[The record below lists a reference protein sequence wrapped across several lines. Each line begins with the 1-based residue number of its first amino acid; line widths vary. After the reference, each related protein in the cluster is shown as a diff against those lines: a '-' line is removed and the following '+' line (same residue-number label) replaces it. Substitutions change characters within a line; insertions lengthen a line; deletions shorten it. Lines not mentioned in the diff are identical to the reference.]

1 MWDVAEDQTA
11 TNPLDIFSPTF
22 QAMFSDSDIDGD
34 WIPDTNIEALYVWLY
49 TNNSTQRSATN
60 YIHQAD
66 GGGFDGTVIRINVNT
81 EGETKSVELYE
92 ELEED
97 VAPLTALVA
106 DKSIDQVSITGM
118 SILIHVL
125 LAELTDSMYQS
136 VIITI
141 VLCFI
146 VLTIVF
152 YYTNRSLVIG
162 AITTVPVL
170 LCMIWIM
177 GSMYFLGIPFSVL
190 TVSVSA
196 LTVGL
201 GITYGIHITHR
212 FLEDL
217 QQFNDVEKASRN
229 TIRHT
234 GSALFGAAV
243 TTMAGFGILV
253 FSLLPPIQQFGG
265 IIALTI
271 LYCFLASVFVLPT
284 FLTIWAKRTMKKG

>member
-1 MWDVAEDQTA
+1 
-11 TNPLDIFSPTF
+11 
-22 QAMFSDSDIDGD
+22 
-34 WIPDTNIEALYVWLY
+34 
-49 TNNSTQRSATN
+49 
-60 YIHQAD
+60 
-66 GGGFDGTVIRINVNT
+66 
-81 EGETKSVELYE
+81 
-92 ELEED
+92 
-97 VAPLTALVA
+97 
-106 DKSIDQVSITGM
+106 
-118 SILIHVL
+118 
-125 LAELTDSMYQS
+125 
-136 VIITI
+136 
-141 VLCFI
+141 
-146 VLTIVF
+146 
-152 YYTNRSLVIG
+152 
-162 AITTVPVL
+162 
-170 LCMIWIM
+170 M

-217 QQFNDVEKASRN
+217 QHFDDVEEAIRN

-243 TTMAGFGILV
+243 TTIAGFGLLV

-284 FLTIWAKRTMKKG
+284 FLTLWAKRSSLKG